1 MLNMPLR
8 RAAIIRFLL
17 TSLCLVA
24 VASPLAPPCRSLAE
38 DGDFLE
44 TFQGYLDP
52 APLGLDARYAWTLPG
67 GRGENVRVCDI
78 EYSWNLKHSD
88 LIDAAAN
95 LFVYVKG
102 VYPLDNQAINEASFN
117 HGTAVIGELVAADN
131 GKGITGIAHRA
142 QLGLINPLTGGNL
155 PDVAAAIRRAT
166 DMMEAGDVILLEQ
179 QSVQGP
185 QYDPTTGR
193 GLVPIEFE
201 PDIFTAIKAATN
213 KGIIVVESA
222 GNGSENLDRS
232 SYDGKF
238 DRTKR
243 DSGAIL
249 VGAGLPEGGVYGPG
263 PDRTRIDISNY
274 GAIVDV
280 QGWGSNITTTGYG
293 DVRHDQGENNWY
305 TIDFGATSGA
315 TSMVAGAAAV
325 IESIVKAR
333 GETLLSPTALRQLL
347 RTTGTPQTGDVS
359 KRIGP
364 RPNLRAAIA
373 ALDGLPTGPEPAIS
387 AARMKGESGRL
398 IVDGEHFAVGD
409 SIIEI
414 NGQTAGKLKYPAAFI
429 LPDGQ
434 ITRLMTK
441 ADVTNLL
448 PRGVEVAI
456 TVYTRSTGQRSAPFV
471 FSRQ

>member
-1 MLNMPLR
+1 MNMPLR
-8 RAAIIRFLL
+8 HAAISRFLL
-17 TSLCLVA
+17 TILCLVA
-24 VASPLAPPCRSLAE
+24 IASPLASPSRSLAE
-38 DGDFLE
+38 DDILE

-78 EYSWNLKHSD
+78 EYSWNLTHSD

-95 LFVYVKG
+95 LFIYVKG
-102 VYPLDNQAINEASFN
+102 VYPLPDQAVNEASFN
-117 HGTAVIGELVAADN
+117 HGTAVIGEMVAADD
-131 GKGITGIAHRA
+131 GVGITGIAHRA
-142 QLGLINPLTGGNL
+142 QLGLINPLTGGST
-155 PDVAAAIRRAT
+155 PDVAAAIRRAS
-166 DMMEAGDVILLEQ
+166 DAMEAGDVILLEQ

-185 QYDPTTGR
+185 QYDPTSGR

-201 PDIFTAIKAATN
+201 PDVFSAIKAATN

-222 GNGSENLDRS
+222 GNGSENLDRA

-243 DSGAIL
+243 DSGAII
-249 VGAGLPEGGVYGPG
+249 VGAGLPEGGIYGPG
-263 PDRTRIDISNY
+263 PDRTRTAESNY
-274 GAIVDV
+274 GSIVDV
-280 QGWGSNITTTGYG
+280 QGWGRYITTTGYG
-293 DVRHDQGENNWY
+293 DLRREQGENNWY

-333 GETLLSPTALRQLL
+333 GEAPLAPAALRQLL
-347 RTTGTPQTGDVS
+347 RATGTPQTGDLS
-359 KRIGP
+359 QRIGP
-364 RPNLRAAIA
+364 RPDLRAAIA
-373 ALDGLPTGPEPAIS
+373 ALDGLPTGPVPVIS
-387 AARMKGESGRL
+387 GARMKGESGRL
-398 IVDGEHFAVGD
+398 IIDGEHFLVGD

-429 LPDGQ
+429 LPNGQ

-441 ADVTNLL
+441 TDVTSLL
-448 PRGVEVAI
+448 PRGVEVSL

-471 FSRQ
+471 FSRE